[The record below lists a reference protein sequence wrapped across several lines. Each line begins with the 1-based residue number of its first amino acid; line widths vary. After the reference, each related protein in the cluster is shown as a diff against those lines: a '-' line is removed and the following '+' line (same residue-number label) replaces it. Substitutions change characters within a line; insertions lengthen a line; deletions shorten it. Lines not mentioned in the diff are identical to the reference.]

1 MPRLRGVAHVWHPW
15 RHMRDAYPHIRISC
29 REHLPPD
36 LRAAWTTDGI
46 YLDRALGQAARRC
59 ALTHEIVHLERGP
72 VPRNPVLAA
81 AEERIVADIAARRL
95 IPLAALTDAFMWT
108 RPTNHH
114 DLADELWVDVPTL
127 RIRLSGLDRHEVAEL
142 NRAID
147 RRWPWHID

>member
-1 MPRLRGVAHVWHPW
+1 M
-15 RHMRDAYPHIRISC
+15 
-29 REHLPPD
+29 
-36 LRAAWTTDGI
+36 RAAWTTDGI

-95 IPLAALTDAFMWT
+95 IPLRSLLDAFMWAK
-108 RPTNHH
+108 PTNHH

>member
-1 MPRLRGVAHVWHPW
+1 MPGTDRAARIWHPW
-15 RHMRDAYPHIRISC
+15 RHIRQRYPHLGVNC
-29 REHLPPD
+29 CEPLPDD
-36 LRAAWTTDGI
+36 LRAAWTQTG
-46 YLDRALGQAARRC
+46 LFLRPGLTQAQRRC

-95 IPLAALTDAFMWT
+95 IPLRSLLDAFMWT

>member
-1 MPRLRGVAHVWHPW
+1 MPGTDRAARIWHPW
-15 RHMRDAYPHIRISC
+15 RHIRQRYPHLGVNC
-29 REHLPPD
+29 CEPLPDD
-36 LRAAWTTDGI
+36 LRAAWTQTG
-46 YLDRALGQAARRC
+46 LFLRPGLTQAQRRC

-95 IPLAALTDAFMWT
+95 IPLRSLLDAFMWT
-108 RPTNHH
+108 RPTNHY

>member
-1 MPRLRGVAHVWHPW
+1 MNCCEP
-15 RHMRDAYPHIRISC
+15 
-29 REHLPPD
+29 LPDD
-36 LRAAWTTDGI
+36 LRAAWTQTG
-46 YLDRALGQAARRC
+46 LFLRPGLTQAQRRC

-95 IPLAALTDAFMWT
+95 IPLRSLLDAFMWT

>member
-1 MPRLRGVAHVWHPW
+1 MPGTDRAARIWHPW
-15 RHMRDAYPHIRISC
+15 RHIRQRYPHLGVNC
-29 REHLPPD
+29 CEPLPDD
-36 LRAAWTTDGI
+36 LRAAWTQTG
-46 YLDRALGQAARRC
+46 LFLRPGLTQAQRRC

-81 AEERIVADIAARRL
+81 AEERIVSDIAARRL
-95 IPLAALTDAFMWT
+95 IPLRSLLEAFMWT
-108 RPTNHH
+108 RPTNFH

-147 RRWPWHID
+147 QRWPWHID

>member
-1 MPRLRGVAHVWHPW
+1 MPTTYGAAHVWHPW
-15 RHMRDAYPHIRISC
+15 RHIRQRYPHLGVTC
-29 REHLPPD
+29 CEPLPDD
-36 LRAAWTTDGI
+36 LRAAWTQTG
-46 YLDRALGQAARRC
+46 LFLRPGLTQAQRRC

-95 IPLAALTDAFMWT
+95 IPLRSLLDAFMWT

-114 DLADELWVDVPTL
+114 DLANELWVDVPTL

-147 RRWPWHID
+147 QRWPWHID